1 MINIKILINLYKFYE
16 WQIIKNYLIKNL
28 FFYYFL
34 LYIINMKSNRNEDLE
49 LKIIEYCFNELI
61 KYVEFENSKFK
72 YSFKNCIGDY
82 MGELWKI

>member
-1 MINIKILINLYKFYE
+1 
-16 WQIIKNYLIKNL
+16 
-28 FFYYFL
+28 
-34 LYIINMKSNRNEDLE
+34 MKSNRNEDLE